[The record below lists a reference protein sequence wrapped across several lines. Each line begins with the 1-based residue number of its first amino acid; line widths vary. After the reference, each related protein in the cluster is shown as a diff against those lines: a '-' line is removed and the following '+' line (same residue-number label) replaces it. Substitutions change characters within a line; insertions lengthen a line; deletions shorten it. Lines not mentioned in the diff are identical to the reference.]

1 MFMLCLTSFYLQNQ
15 LKRNNQVFLQ
25 VKPSYSRVQK
35 KKKTKE
41 EVQKNTM
48 IEALGPEKLVKN
60 QFPMEV
66 GKYQHMMFKIVSK
79 ILENQE
85 LIIAVNK
92 QPHSNLAVKQLEII
106 AEYKDFVKYL
116 EDDSVRLDLVKQLSF
131 LGAEEYK
138 QLIRLVMNRLFT
150 NTLLAQFNLKG
161 SVGKIGLLSTKLY
174 DVLEEVVTKRFRKVS
189 NSDLRQQIGRYCKN
203 APSLKNRN

>member
-1 MFMLCLTSFYLQNQ
+1 
-15 LKRNNQVFLQ
+15 
-25 VKPSYSRVQK
+25 
-35 KKKTKE
+35 
-41 EVQKNTM
+41 
-48 IEALGPEKLVKN
+48 
-60 QFPMEV
+60 
-66 GKYQHMMFKIVSK
+66 MMFKIVSK